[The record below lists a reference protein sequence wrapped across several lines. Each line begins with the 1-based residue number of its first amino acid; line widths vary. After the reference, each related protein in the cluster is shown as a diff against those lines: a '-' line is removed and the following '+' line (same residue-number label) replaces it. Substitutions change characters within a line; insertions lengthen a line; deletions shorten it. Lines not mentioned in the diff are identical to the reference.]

1 MAADVE
7 RRKVLQAGLTA
18 CACLATARL
27 AYAKPAATVIGNRP
41 EAATQH
47 FLKSMNCSQAILE
60 TYGPNLGLNAGT
72 ARRLTTGFAGGM
84 GMGHEC
90 GAVTGAYLALGLA
103 FGPKEKAVFAKM
115 EKFNKEFRARH
126 RELGCSQLL
135 GVDMGT
141 PEGVKEAG
149 KKGLFKTACPVFV
162 RSAGEIL
169 EKLLA

>member
-1 MAADVE
+1 MNACV
-7 RRKVLQAGLTA
+7 RRHQLDPL
-18 CACLATARL
+18 
-27 AYAKPAATVIGNRP
+27 
-41 EAATQH
+41 
-47 FLKSMNCSQAILE
+47 
-60 TYGPNLGLNAGT
+60 
-72 ARRLTTGFAGGM
+72 RR
-84 GMGHEC
+84 
-90 GAVTGAYLALGLA
+90 YKALGLA

-115 EKFNKEFRARH
+115 EEFNKEFRARH
-126 RELGCSQLL
+126 RELGCSELL